1 MGLVWLRC
9 VKYLHRFYIA
19 LYYLTFT
26 SCFMWFLSF
35 TDVAGLVT
43 VQSSDLPLRFPLFFL
58 LIFPHARS
66 FRGCR
71 SLHGRWVPCFYIS
84 LEGWKKQHNLR
95 PTMQHQWSRA
105 NETGNRCKGTA
116 QILNNP
122 FESPL
127 PPAWPFKVCPMFY
140 LSDEIKSPAQQS
152 TPSVC
157 WKSRPLSRTRG
168 GTVGIRTRLWE
179 RTTNPNRLCGGNR
192 PAVHGFADQIPL
204 SWLWNHKIM
213 RSKVQAWVF
222 SPLFLLLTEVIFLPL
237 PPSCGLRLPMF
248 GAGLHLFPQ
257 TEEKTHGLALFKAVI
272 QLPPC
277 VLFNFDCGPY
287 ASHTNC
293 HHQNCKSPKQ
303 LDFLETLG

>member
-1 MGLVWLRC
+1 M
-9 VKYLHRFYIA
+9 RFLA
-19 LYYLTFT
+19 
-26 SCFMWFLSF
+26 F
-35 TDVAGLVT
+35 TDVAVFNHGGLVA
-43 VQSSDLPLRFPLFFL
+43 VQSKRSSTPFSSL
-58 LIFPHARS
+58 LSPYLSTRQSFQGLQESARQM
-66 FRGCR
+66 GALL
-71 SLHGRWVPCFYIS
+71 LHLTWGMEKTAQS
-84 LEGWKKQHNLR
+84 ATHNAASAEPR
-95 PTMQHQWSRA
+95 NR
-105 NETGNRCKGTA
+105 TGNRCKGTA

-127 PPAWPFKVCPMFY
+127 PPARPFKVCPMFY
-140 LSDEIKSPAQQS
+140 LSDGRKEIKSPAQQS
-152 TPSVC
+152 TPSVS

-168 GTVGIRTRLWE
+168 GTVGIRTCLWE
-179 RTTNPNRLCGGNR
+179 RTTNPNRLDSGNG

-257 TEEKTHGLALFKAVI
+257 TEAKTHGLALFKAFI

>member
-1 MGLVWLRC
+1 MRFLAFSDVAVFNHGGLV
-9 VKYLHRFYIA
+9 A
-19 LYYLTFT
+19 
-26 SCFMWFLSF
+26 
-35 TDVAGLVT
+35 
-43 VQSSDLPLRFPLFFL
+43 VQSSDLPLRFLSTFSFSFHTPELSGAAGVYTADGCLAFTSHLRDRKNSAICDPQCCISGATQTEQGIDARAQPRFLTIPLN
-58 LIFPHARS
+58 PH
-66 FRGCR
+66 F
-71 SLHGRWVPCFYIS
+71 
-84 LEGWKKQHNLR
+84 
-95 PTMQHQWSRA
+95 
-105 NETGNRCKGTA
+105 
-116 QILNNP
+116 
-122 FESPL
+122 PL
-127 PPAWPFKVCPMFY
+127 PGPSKSAQCFIYPM
-140 LSDEIKSPAQQS
+140 EEGNKEPAQQS
-152 TPSVC
+152 TPSVS

-168 GTVGIRTRLWE
+168 GTMGIRTCLWE
-179 RTTNPNRLCGGNR
+179 RTTNPNRLGGGNG

-248 GAGLHLFPQ
+248 GVGLYLFPQ
-257 TEEKTHGLALFKAVI
+257 TEDKTHGLALFKAVI

-303 LDFLETLG
+303 LDFLETLS